1 MSKTSQSPGNAGDG
15 VQVTHSQCRDGFCDT
30 VQDYPVSDLDPRRV
44 KPVRS
49 DRPVHATKY
58 VHDALVVAV
67 DRRQVDTETAITGAR
82 GALTDQGVH
91 IAPDDRTDDVECSDA
106 DDEQAPS
113 PLTWRLSRVDND
125 LLGAPDAWETL
136 QWLRING
143 FTAGRVSL
151 DHVMQAAPLPMAG
164 SGGGR
169 RTSVPGGRQFMAHPL
184 TSTQPQFMAHPG
196 RNPSPIGAGRHW
208 MPDDSLA
215 RVPVTCAIPDPAR
228 NAPEP
233 TSGRRPVVVV
243 MDTALGSHPWFSDPE
258 STIRNLTVDG
268 HPVSLLGD
276 NPNDPL
282 PCASEYGDLAAQVQP
297 YVGHGTFIAGLVRQ
311 QCPTARIISV
321 PVLDGFGQ
329 VRESE
334 VVRSL
339 RLLLRQHQSAQRGGQ
354 GFFIDVITLSLG
366 YYHED
371 PDDYIHTGVL
381 ASILEACRRAG
392 ISIVTAAGNQ
402 STTERLWPAGFADC
416 TTDPALAPLVSVG
429 ALNPGG
435 DSTAWYSN
443 AGDWVTHHRQA
454 TNVVSTFDRR
464 VSNAVS
470 GLSRAPVQPEAVLA
484 YQGRRR
490 STVDL
495 DEFGSGFAAWS
506 GTSFAAPIVAGELAE
521 VIAADCA
528 NTGTESPVSVTRAHQ
543 ALKTI
548 DRERFRHDDFC

>member
-1 MSKTSQSPGNAGDG
+1 MAKIPQSSGGAGAS
-15 VQVTHSQCRDGFCDT
+15 VEVTHSQCQDGFCDT
-30 VQDYPVSDLDPRRV
+30 AQGYPVSDLDPRRV

-49 DRPVHATKY
+49 DRIVHATKY

-67 DRRQVDTETAITGAR
+67 DRRQVDTDTAISGAQC
-82 GALTDQGVH
+82 ALTDTGVH
-91 IAPDDRTDDVECSDA
+91 IAPDDRTDDVGYSDV
-106 DDEQAPS
+106 DEDHVPS
-113 PLTWRLSRVDND
+113 PLTWRLSRTDND

-151 DHVMQAAPLPMAG
+151 DHVMQAAPLPTAG
-164 SGGGR
+164 SGGR
-169 RTSVPGGRQFMAHPL
+169 RTSLPGGREFMAHSLMP
-184 TSTQPQFMAHPG
+184 SQPQFMAHPG
-196 RNPSPIGAGRHW
+196 HNPAPMGAGRHW

-215 RVPVTCAIPDPAR
+215 RVPVTCAIPDPAK
-228 NAPEP
+228 NAAEP
-233 TSGRRPVVVV
+233 ASGRRPTVVV

-258 STIRNLTVDG
+258 STIRNLMVDG

-282 PCASEYGDLAAQVQP
+282 PCASERGDLAAQVQP

-321 PVLDGFGQ
+321 PVLDGYGQ

-381 ASILEACRRAG
+381 AGILEACRRAG

-416 TTDPALAPLVSVG
+416 STDTTMAPLVSVG

-435 DSTAWYSN
+435 ESTAWYSN

-464 VSNAVS
+464 VSNFVS
-470 GLSRAPVQPEAVLA
+470 GMSQAPAQPESVLA

-521 VIAADCA
+521 VIAGDCA
-528 NTGTESPVSVTRAHQ
+528 NTGNESFASVTRAHH